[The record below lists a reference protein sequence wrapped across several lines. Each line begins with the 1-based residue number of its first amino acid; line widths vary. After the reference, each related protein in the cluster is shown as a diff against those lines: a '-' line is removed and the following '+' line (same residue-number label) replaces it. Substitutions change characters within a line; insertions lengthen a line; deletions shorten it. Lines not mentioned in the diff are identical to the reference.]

1 MKLFFSPASPFVRK
15 VMIVA
20 LEHGVADSIE
30 KLACAAGP
38 IKRDLTIIAQNPLG
52 QVPTAI
58 SDDGV
63 ALYDS
68 RLICEYIDAA
78 HGGTLFGSG
87 AARWRNLV
95 DQSVGDGILD
105 AALLIR
111 YENLARPA
119 ELKFVDWET
128 GQYGKIHSALD
139 LLERSAAELA
149 GRMDIGTITIGS
161 ALGYLDFRFPELDWR
176 TAHPALAAWFAGFS
190 THASMVATVPVV

>member
-1 MKLFFSPASPFVRK
+1 MKLFYSPASPFVRK

-20 LEHGVADSIE
+20 LEHNVADSIE

-38 IKRDLTIIAQNPLG
+38 IKRDMSIVAQNPLG

-68 RLICEYIDAA
+68 RVICEYIDAA
-78 HGGTLFGSG
+78 HGGSLFGSG

-119 ELKFVDWET
+119 ELKCVDWEI
-128 GQYGKIHSALD
+128 GQYGKINSALD
-139 LLERSAAELA
+139 LLEGRAAALA
-149 GRMDIGTITIGS
+149 DRMDIGTITIGS
-161 ALGYLDFRFPELDWR
+161 ALGYLDFRFAEFDWR
-176 TAHPALAAWFAGFS
+176 TAHPALAAWFAGFAS
-190 THASMVATVPVV
+190 HPSMVATFPVV